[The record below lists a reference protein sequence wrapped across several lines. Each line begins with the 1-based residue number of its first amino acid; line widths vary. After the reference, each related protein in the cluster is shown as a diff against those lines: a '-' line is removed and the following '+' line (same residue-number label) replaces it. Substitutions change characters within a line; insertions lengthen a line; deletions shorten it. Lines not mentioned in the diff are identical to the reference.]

1 MLMTKQ
7 QLFLL
12 DVVRRVGCIRQAQL
26 TALFLP
32 AFCAA
37 RPEAADRVVSSAM
50 RQLAALSGKVAETGG
65 VYHLPQRP
73 PNDRLLEAIDVMLE
87 LTGGKP
93 AGFFAAASPLLLRFS
108 VSGEKERSF
117 VVLPHGIVPQVE
129 QIAPSERLI
138 LLFDG
143 QGQVEAMPVSNKQFY
158 ALRQENG
165 THRFFALERGT
176 RRNG

>member
-7 QLFLL
+7 QVYLL
-12 DVVRRVGCIRQAQL
+12 DVVRRLGCIRHAQL

-37 RPEAADRVVSSAM
+37 KPEAAARVVSSAM
-50 RQLAALSGKVAETGG
+50 RQLTTLSGEVTETDG
-65 VYHLPQRP
+65 VYHLPQSP
-73 PNDRLLEAIDVMLE
+73 PDDRMLEAIDVMLE

-93 AGFFAAASPLLLRFS
+93 AGFFATAPPLLLRFS
-108 VSGEKERSF
+108 VGGEKERSF
-117 VVLPHGIVPQVE
+117 AVLPQGIVPQVE
-129 QIAPSERLI
+129 QITPSERLI

-143 QGQVEAMPVSNKQFY
+143 QGQVEALPVSNKQFY
-158 ALRQENG
+158 ALRQEDG